1 MTLWMQCL
9 APYLLVPLVAEV
21 DLESPSVNAMV
32 YLLVLKAE
40 VDLESPS
47 VNAMTYLLVLKACFH
62 LRHLLGVFFLFPLI
76 RLIPVWEDALH
87 PLMRQA

>member
-1 MTLWMQCL
+1 MQCL
-9 APYLLVPLVAEV
+9 APYLLVLLVAEV
-21 DLESPSVNAMV
+21 DLESPSVSAMI
-32 YLLVLKAE
+32 YLLVLLVTE

-47 VNAMTYLLVLKACFH
+47 VSAMIYLLVLRTCFH